1 MNRSLENFERENL
14 TFLDGDQHPLEL
26 AGNFLKAESGVLLE
40 NGALG
45 KGVCCTGSLEAL
57 VSGGDVLSGFSTA
70 VCPKYILPKKTAE
83 NFQFKSAKSFNTL
96 LEIPARSHLMD
107 MKNADNFF
115 SLDVCQQSGFHR
127 ASVLLVWPLF
137 QEKFYSFVFKKFLVW
152 WEGFLSKIS
161 LWESTISIFEEHWR
175 IIAKN
180 EFILFRCYCLLGDIR
195 WRGVSDVAGIFCV
208 FGNPLTRFSFFSA
221 FF

>member
-1 MNRSLENFERENL
+1 M
-14 TFLDGDQHPLEL
+14 
-26 AGNFLKAESGVLLE
+26 
-40 NGALG
+40 
-45 KGVCCTGSLEAL
+45 CCTGSLATL
-57 VSGGDVLSGFSTA
+57 VSGWDTFSGFSTA
-70 VCPKYILPKKTAE
+70 VCPKYILPKKTAK
-83 NFQFKSAKSFNTL
+83 NFQFKSTKSFDTL

-115 SLDVCQQSGFHR
+115 SLNVCQQSGFHR

-137 QEKFYSFVFKKFLVW
+137 QEKFYSFDFKKFLVW
-152 WEGFLSKIS
+152 WEGYLSEITS
-161 LWESTISIFEEHWR
+161 WESTISIFEEHWR

-180 EFILFRCYCLLGDIR
+180 EFILFCCYCLLGDIR